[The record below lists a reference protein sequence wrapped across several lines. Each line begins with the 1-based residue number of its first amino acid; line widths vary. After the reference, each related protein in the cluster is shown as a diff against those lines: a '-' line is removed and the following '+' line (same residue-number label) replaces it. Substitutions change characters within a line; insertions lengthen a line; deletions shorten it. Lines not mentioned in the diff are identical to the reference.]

1 MICFVLDT
9 IRAFII
15 PFWILLNQVSGT
27 WLRYTFYLNSS
38 SCLSKTLVLGKL
50 CRVAIT
56 IYKHYYKNLNHAVE
70 GPKKLVNV
78 TEQWSASIY
87 WPCGDWVI
95 CRIFVMSPFAIEMA
109 SMAFGSDFLT
119 SHTYQV
125 YKIKVVQFNWSTW
138 LELMLSSIRWDDQ
151 SVRAV
156 PWTFSWQLSEETPW
170 MFINPLNPKIWLSI
184 LPSSCYIISCT

>member
-1 MICFVLDT
+1 MFCFRHNKGFHHPILDSLKSSFRYMT
-9 IRAFII
+9 QIH
-15 PFWILLNQVSGT
+15 ILFELQLMFV
-27 WLRYTFYLNSS
+27 
-38 SCLSKTLVLGKL
+38 KTLVLGKL

-109 SMAFGSDFLT
+109 SMAFGSDFLP

-184 LPSSCYIISCT
+184 LPSSCYTISCT